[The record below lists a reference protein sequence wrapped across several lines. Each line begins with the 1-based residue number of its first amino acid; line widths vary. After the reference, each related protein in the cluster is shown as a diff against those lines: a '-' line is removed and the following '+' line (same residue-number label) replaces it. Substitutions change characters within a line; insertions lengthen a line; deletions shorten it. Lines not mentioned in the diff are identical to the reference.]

1 MKTSTLGRLFVRNTP
16 TFIGWCVLLF
26 AGLVAWLT
34 SRFEPLGEKIRSWPP
49 SFFPFVLAGFL
60 ALLAL
65 ILLAEGYRK
74 KEGPILG
81 LSFGV
86 DDYLRTLFLLAAMVV
101 FALLQ
106 DLLGFLIPSI
116 LVVAAMQVILGARKA
131 VPIIVASIA
140 IPGVIYGLF
149 YLVLNVALPEGM
161 W

>member
-1 MKTSTLGRLFVRNTP
+1 MKTSTFGRIFARNTS
-16 TFIGWCVLLF
+16 TFIGWCVLVF
-26 AGLVAWLT
+26 SGIVAWLT

-49 SFFPFVLAGFL
+49 SYFPYVLAGFL

-86 DDYLRTLFLLAAMVV
+86 DDYLRTLLLLVAMVV
-101 FALLQ
+101 FTLAQ
-106 DLLGFLIPSI
+106 DLLGFLVPSV
-116 LVVAAMQVILGARKA
+116 LVVAGMQLILGARKV
-131 VPIIVASIA
+131 VPIIISSIA

-149 YLVLNVALPEGM
+149 YLVLNVPLPMGM